1 MQYSSVTNLGM
12 SYCKSYVI
20 KDAVWCY
27 SWFHLPYGVLLF
39 CITLGIVLEA
49 KGEQN
54 TLKVYR
60 IIRTNCVVLN
70 YSNKVCNWNRDGTKY
85 ESQMCAILLSSYWKV
100 INSYQEYLNRK
111 KLPATICK
119 SLQTISKQVDSKV
132 SKCYVQCYTHYHN
145 MVLHQKYSFTWGKL
159 EKTLNQ

>member
-12 SYCKSYVI
+12 SYCKSYMI

-27 SWFHLPYGVLLF
+27 GWFHLPYGMLF
-39 CITLGIVLEA
+39 CITLESALKV

-54 TLKVYR
+54 TLKVYT
-60 IIRTNCVVLN
+60 IIRTNCIVLN

-85 ESQMCAILLSSYWKV
+85 KSQMCAILLSSYWKV

-111 KLPATICK
+111 KLPGTICK
-119 SLQTISKQVDSKV
+119 SLQTTSKQVDSKV
-132 SKCYVQCYTHYHN
+132 SNCCAQCYTHYRN
-145 MVLHQKYSFTWGKL
+145 TILHKKYRFMWNRL
-159 EKTLNQ
+159 EKI